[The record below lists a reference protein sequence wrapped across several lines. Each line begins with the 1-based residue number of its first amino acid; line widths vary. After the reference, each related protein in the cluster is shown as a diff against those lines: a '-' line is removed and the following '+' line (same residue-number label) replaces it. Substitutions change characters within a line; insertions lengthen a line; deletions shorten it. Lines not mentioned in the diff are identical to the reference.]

1 MRGKAELARRLASPA
16 VRRRRSSF
24 AGILALSAA
33 VGGAGCAPWP
43 EPTTPGA
50 ASPGAGRQSP
60 DDADLAALVP
70 AGVQTVIEL
79 DLDQLRRSPF
89 TAEALANPDAVGRER
104 SALAL
109 GFDAT
114 ADLDRVVYATGGV
127 GPDAPTLVIAQGRIR
142 YANVEAAFRERHPG
156 ATADAWHGLSVLASG
171 ENALAALTPKT
182 FVSGP
187 PGQVRAAIDRAF
199 GLGRD
204 FRDPPPDAGNANAR
218 GKGQGRRRDPGQE
231 HGQDQ
236 GVVRRDLL
244 GVAGNAAPAILIT
257 MNLDEG
263 LRARV
268 GDALPLPRE
277 LRTVGLRLDLGESL
291 DLRALGLLDDRD
303 AAAVLARRLA
313 ALLAAR
319 DTRQALGT
327 FGLGSL
333 VEGAKVAAEGAR
345 VRIATTVGPDQRTA
359 LAAALRALATALRT
373 GTEPRP

>member
-1 MRGKAELARRLASPA
+1 MRAEAELARRLVPLAG
-16 VRRRRSSF
+16 RRRRRAAF
-24 AGILALSAA
+24 AGMLALSAA
-33 VGGAGCAPWP
+33 MGGAGCAPWP
-43 EPTTPGA
+43 EPTTPGSP
-50 ASPGAGRQSP
+50 SPGTTRRSP

-104 SALAL
+104 SAFAL
-109 GFDAT
+109 GVDAT

-142 YANVEAAFRERHPG
+142 YANVEAAFRERHPR
-156 ATADAWHGLSVLASG
+156 ATTDAWHGLPVLASG
-171 ENALAALTPKT
+171 ESALAALSPRT

-187 PGQVRAAIDRAF
+187 PVQVRAAIDRAF
-199 GLGRD
+199 GLGQD
-204 FRDPPPDAGNANAR
+204 FRDPPSDAGKTKAR
-218 GKGQGRRRDPGQE
+218 GRGQGQR
-231 HGQDQ
+231 QDH

-244 GVAGNAAPAILIT
+244 GVAGNAAPAVLIT
-257 MNLDEG
+257 MSLDEG

-277 LRTVGLRLDLGESL
+277 LGTVGLRLDLGESL

-303 AAAVLARRLA
+303 AAAILARRLG
-313 ALLAAR
+313 ALIADR
-319 DTRQALGT
+319 DTRHALGT

-333 VEGAKVAAEGAR
+333 VDGAKVAAEGAR
-345 VRIATTVGPDQRTA
+345 VRVTITVGPDQRTA